1 MNDTN
6 IHLCYQKKIFNTCCC
21 FKSDMMLLFAL
32 TGVINVAAD
41 IDVIYLNISVDA

>member
-6 IHLCYQKKIFNTCCC
+6 IDLCYQKKIFNTCCC
-21 FKSDMMLLFAL
+21 FKSDMLFFAL
-32 TGVINVAAD
+32 TGVINVATD